1 MYVCSHVFV
10 YIYKYVFIIMQAQSG
25 AFGRDLDDGKKS
37 KLNQEQIENLQRLE
51 EEARKIGS
59 GEA

>member
-1 MYVCSHVFV
+1 V
-10 YIYKYVFIIMQAQSG
+10 QAQSG
-25 AFGRDLDDGKKS
+25 AFGRDLDEGKKS